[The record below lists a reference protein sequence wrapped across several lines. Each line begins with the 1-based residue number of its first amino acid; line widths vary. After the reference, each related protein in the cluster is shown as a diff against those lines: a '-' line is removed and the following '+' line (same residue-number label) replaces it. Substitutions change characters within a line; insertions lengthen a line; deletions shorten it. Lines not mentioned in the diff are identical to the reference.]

1 MRATDGR
8 PYELQSVPTKTVAVR
23 STDNCADLVQ
33 NLVCTV
39 YGMGLPIPLA
49 MGLVGTEIY
58 IVGASIARPFF
69 IVSSAITGRDAAT
82 TVLAA
87 AYRRYGDFLYL
98 KSLNNEYK
106 LDIQQ

>member
-1 MRATDGR
+1 M
-8 PYELQSVPTKTVAVR
+8 
-23 STDNCADLVQ
+23 
-33 NLVCTV
+33 
-39 YGMGLPIPLA
+39 PLA
-49 MGLVGTEIY
+49 VAGIALPTLVVGL
-58 IVGASIARPFF
+58 VGASIARPFF

-82 TVLAA
+82 TVLAG